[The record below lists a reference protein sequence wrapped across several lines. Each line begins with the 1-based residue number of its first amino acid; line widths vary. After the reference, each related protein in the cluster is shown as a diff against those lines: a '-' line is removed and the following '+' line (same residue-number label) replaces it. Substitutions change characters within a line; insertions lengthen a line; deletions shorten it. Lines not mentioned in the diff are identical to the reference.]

1 MGEYL
6 TIRKS
11 SYLFSLTQFQKI
23 SHIKTF
29 KLPIEPKLKYP
40 NFKFSGDFS
49 RFHQQMNIRCRR
61 GYAICNS
68 EFIGQGRRRGRNKQE
83 KYVDRIMFMIPI
95 KKQLFEGVL
104 KNNVSEKKIQQNIC
118 AGVSSS
124 QGSGLEQEGDSSRG
138 IFPSILQ

>member
-1 MGEYL
+1 
-6 TIRKS
+6 
-11 SYLFSLTQFQKI
+11 
-23 SHIKTF
+23 
-29 KLPIEPKLKYP
+29 
-40 NFKFSGDFS
+40 
-49 RFHQQMNIRCRR
+49 
-61 GYAICNS
+61 
-68 EFIGQGRRRGRNKQE
+68 
-83 KYVDRIMFMIPI
+83 MFMIPI